1 MPAKMRLF
9 LDTNI
14 IHGDF
19 YLQGSR
25 ISKLCSAAPK
35 LGYEL
40 MIPEVV
46 YDEMVDQYRRELEKH
61 FASYERVVT
70 LTNRTRSGSI
80 VKRLDRVSFLEEKIT
95 EYRTMFST
103 RLDDLHIRIIPYP
116 AVDIKML
123 VSKELLRKKPFKE
136 VKEHGVG
143 YRDALIWETI
153 KVLCVPQEELI
164 DERAQIE
171 FLTENT
177 ADFADS
183 DGNLHPSLVEELKAK
198 GCLGNCVQLI
208 SNVQEFFET
217 QIDKELENLENIKN
231 ALLDKG
237 KFNRFNLEQEL
248 ESLLNKDFLEKEI
261 LDSDFDSGELR
272 HLPGYYEEP
281 SIILID
287 NPIPQEISVRR
298 LEDESVLIEVNASI
312 SLTLDFFVFVPDYY
326 NYLENDKRVDVIDW
340 NWNEHYL
347 LAERT
352 VTVLT
357 SLSFKT
363 TPSLGK
369 ALSSECQIVAIRF

>member
-1 MPAKMRLF
+1 MRLF

-61 FASYERVVT
+61 FASYERVVS

-183 DGNLHPSLVEELKAK
+183 DGNLHPSLVEELNAK
-198 GCLGNCVQLI
+198 GCMGDCVQLI
-208 SNVQEFFET
+208 SNVREFFET
-217 QIDKELENLENIKN
+217 QIDKELVNLENIKN

-272 HLPGYYEEP
+272 YLPGYYEEP

-298 LEDESVLIEVNASI
+298 LEDGSVLIEVNASI

-340 NWNEHYL
+340 NWNEHYI

>member
-1 MPAKMRLF
+1 MRLF

-70 LTNRTRSGSI
+70 LTNRARSGSI
-80 VKRLDRVSFLEEKIT
+80 VKRLERVSFLEEKIT

>member
-1 MPAKMRLF
+1 MRLF

-61 FASYERVVT
+61 FASYERVVS

-183 DGNLHPSLVEELKAK
+183 DGNLHPSLVEELNAK
-198 GCLGNCVQLI
+198 GCMGDCVLLI

-248 ESLLNKDFLEKEI
+248 GSLLNKDFLEKEI

-272 HLPGYYEEP
+272 YLPGYFEEP

-298 LEDESVLIEVNASI
+298 LEDGSVLIEVNVSI

-326 NYLENDKRVDVIDW
+326 NYLESDKRVDVIDW
-340 NWNEHYL
+340 NWNEHYI

>member
-1 MPAKMRLF
+1 MRLF

-61 FASYERVVT
+61 FASYERVVS

-183 DGNLHPSLVEELKAK
+183 DGNLHPSLVEELNAK
-198 GCLGNCVQLI
+198 GCMGDCVLLI

-248 ESLLNKDFLEKEI
+248 GSLLNKDFLEKEI

-272 HLPGYYEEP
+272 YLPGYYEEP

-298 LEDESVLIEVNASI
+298 LEDGSVLIEVNASI

-340 NWNEHYL
+340 NWNEHYI

>member
-1 MPAKMRLF
+1 MTLL

-25 ISKLCSAAPK
+25 ISKLCSAVPR

-61 FASYERVVT
+61 FASYERVVS
-70 LTNRTRSGSI
+70 LTNRARSGSA
-80 VKRLDRVSFLEEKIT
+80 VKRLERVFFLEEKIT

-103 RLDDLHIRIIPYP
+103 RLNDLHIRVIPYP
-116 AVDIKML
+116 ALDLKTL

-143 YRDALIWETI
+143 YRDALIWETV
-153 KVLCVPQEELI
+153 KSLCVPQEELI

-183 DGNLHPSLVEELKAK
+183 EGNLHPTLVEELNEK

-217 QIDKELENLENIKN
+217 QIDKELENLENIKT

-248 ESLLNKDFLEKEI
+248 DSLLNKDYLEKVI
-261 LDSDFDSGELR
+261 SDSDFDSGEP
-272 HLPGYYEEP
+272 HYLPGYYEEP
-281 SIILID
+281 SIVLID
-287 NPIPQEISVRR
+287 DPVPQEILVRR
-298 LEDESVLIEVNASI
+298 LEDESVLIEVDASI

-326 NYLENDKRVDVIDW
+326 SYLENDKKVDVIDW

-369 ALSSECQIVAIRF
+369 TLSSECRIVAIKF

>member
-1 MPAKMRLF
+1 MRLI

-46 YDEMVDQYRRELEKH
+46 HDEMVDQYRRELEKH
-61 FASYERVVT
+61 YASYEKMVS
-70 LTNRTRSGSI
+70 LMNRARNGSL
-80 VKRLDRVSFLEEKIT
+80 VKRLDRVVFFEEKIAD
-95 EYRTMFST
+95 YKTMFSA

-116 AVDIKML
+116 AVDIKSL

-136 VKEHGVG
+136 VKEYGVG
-143 YRDALIWETI
+143 YRDAIIWETV
-153 KVLCVPQEELI
+153 KSLCSPQEELI
-164 DERAQIE
+164 DERPQVE

-183 DGNLHPSLVEELKAK
+183 DGNLHPSLVDELKEK

-217 QIDKELENLENIKN
+217 QIDKELENLESIKN

-248 ESLLNKDFLEKEI
+248 ASVLNKDFLEREI
-261 LDSDFDSGELR
+261 LDSDFDSGEPLY
-272 HLPGYYEEP
+272 LPRYYEEP
-281 SIILID
+281 SIFLIG
-287 NPIPQEISVRR
+287 NPVHQAVFVRK
-298 LEDESVLIEVNASI
+298 LEDERVLIEVDASI
-312 SLTLDFFVFVPDYY
+312 DLTLDFFVLVPDYY
-326 NYLENDKRVDVIDW
+326 SHLENDKKVDVIDW

-369 ALSSECQIVAIRF
+369 TLSSECRIVAIRF

>member
-1 MPAKMRLF
+1 MRLF

-61 FASYERVVT
+61 FASYERVVS

-153 KVLCVPQEELI
+153 KVLCVPQEEVI

-171 FLTENT
+171 FLTGNT

-183 DGNLHPSLVEELKAK
+183 DGNLHPSLVEELIAK

>member
-1 MPAKMRLF
+1 MRLI

-25 ISKLCSAAPK
+25 ILKLCSAAPK

-46 YDEMVDQYRRELEKH
+46 YDEMVDQYRREQEKH

-80 VKRLDRVSFLEEKIT
+80 VKRLGRVSFLEEKIT

-153 KVLCVPQEELI
+153 KVLCVPQEELM

-183 DGNLHPSLVEELKAK
+183 DWNLHPSLVEELKAK

>member
-1 MPAKMRLF
+1 MRLF

-80 VKRLDRVSFLEEKIT
+80 IKRLDRVSFLEEKIT

>member
-1 MPAKMRLF
+1 MKLI

-25 ISKLCSAAPK
+25 ISKLCSAVPK

-61 FASYERVVT
+61 FASYERVVS
-70 LTNRTRSGSI
+70 LTNRARSGSA

-103 RLDDLHIRIIPYP
+103 RLDDLHIQVIPYP
-116 AVDIKML
+116 SVDIKTL

-136 VKEHGVG
+136 VKDYGVG
-143 YRDALIWETI
+143 YRDALIWETV
-153 KVLCVPQEELI
+153 KSLCVPQEELI
-164 DERAQIE
+164 DERSQIE

-183 DGNLHPSLVEELKAK
+183 DGNLHPILVEELNAK

-208 SNVQEFFET
+208 SNVQAFFET
-217 QIDKELENLENIKN
+217 RIDKELENLDNIKN
-231 ALLDKG
+231 ALLEKG
-237 KFNRFNLEQEL
+237 KFNRFSLEQEL
-248 ESLLNKDFLEKEI
+248 DSLLNKDFLEKEVF
-261 LDSDFDSGELR
+261 DSDFDSGEPLY
-272 HLPGYYEEP
+272 LPSYYEDP
-281 SIILID
+281 SIFLID
-287 NPIPQEISVRR
+287 NPVPQEISVRR
-298 LEDESVLIEVNASI
+298 LEDESVLIEVEASI

-326 NYLENDKRVDVIDW
+326 SYLENDKKVDVIDW

-352 VTVLT
+352 VTVLAL
-357 SLSFKT
+357 LSFKT

-369 ALSSECQIVAIRF
+369 ALSSECRIVAVKF

>member
-1 MPAKMRLF
+1 MKLI

-19 YLQGSR
+19 FLQGSR

-61 FASYERVVT
+61 FASYEKVISI
-70 LTNRTRSGSI
+70 TNRVRSGGV
-80 VKRLDRVSFLEEKIT
+80 VKRFDKVSFLEEKIA

-103 RLDDLHIRIIPYP
+103 RLDDLHIRVIPYP
-116 AVDIKML
+116 VVDIKTL

-143 YRDALIWETI
+143 YRDALIWETV
-153 KVLCVPQEELI
+153 KSLCAPQEELI
-164 DERAQIE
+164 DERSQIE

-177 ADFADS
+177 DDFADS
-183 DGNLHPSLVEELKAK
+183 DGNLHPSLVEELIAK
-198 GCLGNCVQLI
+198 GCLGNCVLLI

-248 ESLLNKDFLEKEI
+248 GSLLNKDFLEKEI
-261 LDSDFDSGELR
+261 FDSDFDSGEL
-272 HLPGYYEEP
+272 LYFPGYYEDP

-298 LEDESVLIEVNASI
+298 LEDESVLIEVQASI
-312 SLTLDFFVFVPDYY
+312 SLTLDFFIFVPDYY
-326 NYLENDKRVDVIDW
+326 NYLENDKKLDVIDW

-369 ALSSECQIVAIRF
+369 TISSERRIVAVKF

>member
-1 MPAKMRLF
+1 MKLI

-19 YLQGSR
+19 FLQGSR
-25 ISKLCSAAPK
+25 ISKLCNAAPK

-61 FASYERVVT
+61 FASYERLVS
-70 LTNRTRSGSI
+70 LTNRARSGNV
-80 VKRLDRVSFLEEKIT
+80 VKRLDRVSFLQDRIT
-95 EYRTMFST
+95 EYQTVFST
-103 RLDDLHIRIIPYP
+103 RLVDLKIQVIPYP
-116 AVDIKML
+116 TVDIKLL

-143 YRDALIWETI
+143 YRDALIWETV
-153 KVLCVPQEELI
+153 KSLCVPQEELI
-164 DERAQIE
+164 DERSQIG

-177 ADFADS
+177 DDFADS
-183 DGNLHPSLVEELKAK
+183 DGSLHPTLVEELNAK

-208 SNVQEFFET
+208 SNVQKFFET
-217 QIDKELENLENIKN
+217 QIDKVLENLDNIKN

-248 ESLLNKDFLEKEI
+248 DSLLNKDFLEKEVF
-261 LDSDFDSGELR
+261 DADFDSGELLY
-272 HLPGYYEEP
+272 LPGYYEEP
-281 SIILID
+281 SIFLID
-287 NPIPQEISVRR
+287 NPIPQDISVRR
-298 LEDESVLIEVNASI
+298 LEDESVLIEVEASI

-326 NYLENDKRVDVIDW
+326 NYLENDKKVEVIDW

-369 ALSSECQIVAIRF
+369 TLSSERRIVAVKF

>member
-1 MPAKMRLF
+1 MRLF

-46 YDEMVDQYRRELEKH
+46 YDEMVDQYRREQEKH

-80 VKRLDRVSFLEEKIT
+80 VKRLGRVSFLEEKIT

-153 KVLCVPQEELI
+153 KVLCVPQEELM

-183 DGNLHPSLVEELKAK
+183 DWNLHPSLVEELKAK

>member
-1 MPAKMRLF
+1 MRLF

>member
-1 MPAKMRLF
+1 MRLF

-248 ESLLNKDFLEKEI
+248 ESLLNKNFLEKEI

>member
-1 MPAKMRLF
+1 MRLF

-14 IHGDF
+14 IPGDF

>member
-1 MPAKMRLF
+1 MRLF

-61 FASYERVVT
+61 FASYERVVS
-70 LTNRTRSGSI
+70 LTNRVRSGSV
-80 VKRLDRVSFLEEKIT
+80 VKRLDRVSFLEEKRT
-95 EYRTMFST
+95 EYRTIFST
-103 RLDDLHIRIIPYP
+103 RLNDLHIRVIPYP

-153 KVLCVPQEELI
+153 KVLCVPQEELM

-171 FLTENT
+171 FLTGNT

-183 DGNLHPSLVEELKAK
+183 DGNLHPSLVEELIAK
-198 GCLGNCVQLI
+198 GCLGNCVLLI

-248 ESLLNKDFLEKEI
+248 GSLLNKDFLEKEI
-261 LDSDFDSGELR
+261 FDSDFDSGELR
-272 HLPGYYEEP
+272 YFPGYYEEP

-298 LEDESVLIEVNASI
+298 LEDESVLIEVQASI

-340 NWNEHYL
+340 NWNEHYI

>member
-1 MPAKMRLF
+1 MKLI

-19 YLQGSR
+19 FLQGSR

-61 FASYERVVT
+61 FASYEKVISI
-70 LTNRTRSGSI
+70 TNRVRSGGV
-80 VKRLDRVSFLEEKIT
+80 VKRFDKVSFLEEKIA

-103 RLDDLHIRIIPYP
+103 RLDDLHIRVIPYP
-116 AVDIKML
+116 AVDIKTL

-143 YRDALIWETI
+143 YRDALIWETV
-153 KVLCVPQEELI
+153 KSLCTPQEELI
-164 DERAQIE
+164 DERSQIE

-177 ADFADS
+177 DDFADS
-183 DGNLHPSLVEELKAK
+183 DGNLHPTLVEELIAK
-198 GCLGNCVQLI
+198 GCLGNCVLLI

-217 QIDKELENLENIKN
+217 QIDKELENLDGIKN

-237 KFNRFNLEQEL
+237 KFSRFDLEQEL
-248 ESLLNKDFLEKEI
+248 NSLLNKDFLEKGVF
-261 LDSDFDSGELR
+261 DSDFDSGEPLY
-272 HLPGYYEEP
+272 LPRYYEDP
-281 SIILID
+281 SIFLIYD
-287 NPIPQEISVRR
+287 PVPQRVSVRR
-298 LEDESVLIEVNASI
+298 LEDESVLIEVDATI
-312 SLTLDFFVFVPDYY
+312 SLTLEFFVFVPDYY
-326 NYLENDKRVDVIDW
+326 NYLENDKKVDVIDW

-369 ALSSECQIVAIRF
+369 TLSSERRIVAVKF

>member
-1 MPAKMRLF
+1 MRLF

-61 FASYERVVT
+61 FASYERVVS

-183 DGNLHPSLVEELKAK
+183 DGNLHPSLVEELKVK

-363 TPSLGK
+363 TPSLGR

>member
-1 MPAKMRLF
+1 MKLI

-61 FASYERVVT
+61 YGSYEKVVS
-70 LTNRTRSGSI
+70 LMNRAKNGSL
-80 VKRLDRVSFLEEKIT
+80 VKRLDRVLFLEERIA
-95 EYRTMFST
+95 EYKTMFSS
-103 RLDDLHIRIIPYP
+103 RLENLHVRVIPYP
-116 AVDIKML
+116 AVDIKTL
-123 VSKELLRKKPFKE
+123 VSKELLRRKPFKE

-143 YRDALIWETI
+143 YRDAIIWETV
-153 KVLCVPQEELI
+153 KSLCVPQEELI
-164 DERAQIE
+164 DERPQVE

-183 DGNLHPSLVEELKAK
+183 DGNLHATLVDELKEI

-208 SNVQEFFET
+208 SNVQEYFET
-217 QIDKELENLENIKN
+217 QIDKELENLDSIKK

-237 KFNRFNLEQEL
+237 RFNRFNLEQEL
-248 ESLLNKDFLEKEI
+248 NSVLNKDFMEKEI
-261 LDSDFDSGELR
+261 FDSDFDSGEPLY
-272 HLPGYYEEP
+272 LPRYYEEP
-281 SIILID
+281 SIFLID
-287 NPIPQEISVRR
+287 NPVPQAISVRR
-298 LEDESVLIEVNASI
+298 LEDERVLIEVDASI
-312 SLTLDFFVFVPDYY
+312 DLTLDFFVLIPDYY
-326 NYLENDKRVDVIDW
+326 SYLENDKKVDVIDW

-369 ALSSECQIVAIRF
+369 TLSSECRIVAIKY